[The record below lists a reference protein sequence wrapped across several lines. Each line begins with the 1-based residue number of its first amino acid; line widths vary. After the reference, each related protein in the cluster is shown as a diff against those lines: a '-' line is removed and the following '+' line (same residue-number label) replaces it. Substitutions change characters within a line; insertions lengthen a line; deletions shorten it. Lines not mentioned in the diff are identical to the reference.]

1 MEASWGIFGHVRAS
15 WSVLG
20 VLRAFW
26 NDLGMILGGFWED
39 FGGLEAI
46 LEGFG
51 ILGGSFGRVFPP
63 DPPKNIENGR
73 PKTLQNRLKID
84 DF

>member
-1 MEASWGIFGHVRAS
+1 MSIFVSFG
-15 WSVLG
+15 
-20 VLRAFW
+20 
-26 NDLGMILGGFWED
+26 DD

-63 DPPKNIENGR
+63 DPPKNLENGGQ
-73 PKTLQNRLKID
+73 KHLKIN
-84 DF
+84 